1 MIVNANGA
9 PTRHPGTT
17 KSRVLAEQ
25 PKKSKG
31 DIGQTIDSIGQWPL
45 FRKVET
51 FVFAAMF
58 IALPL
63 FALKVVDH
71 ATTTLAV
78 KNTSVDLVNDL
89 IRCKG
94 LAKEHQV
101 NITLTSRNPTD
112 KSPAG
117 YEIRDEEKTVE
128 EVILP
133 KGVNVVGSVTFD
145 PQGLPLHSAS
155 FIVSKGIRSSHVDV
169 SKQGEIAVP

>member
-1 MIVNANGA
+1 MHRE
-9 PTRHPGTT
+9 RHHRNHE
-17 KSRVLAEQ
+17 SHALAEQ
-25 PKKSKG
+25 PKKNKG
-31 DIGQTIDSIGQWPL
+31 DIGQTIDAIGQWPL

-101 NITLTSRNPTD
+101 NITLTSRNATE
-112 KSPAG
+112 KAPAA

-128 EVILP
+128 EVIVP
-133 KGVNVVGSVTFD
+133 NGVNVVGSVTFD
-145 PQGLPLHSAS
+145 PTGMPLHAAS
-155 FIVSKGIRSSHVDV
+155 FIVSKGIRTAHVDV
-169 SKQGEIAVP
+169 STQGDIGVP

>member
-1 MIVNANGA
+1 MYEAGIRQTWN
-9 PTRHPGTT
+9 HEFH
-17 KSRVLAEQ
+17 VLAEQ
-25 PKKSKG
+25 PKKNKG
-31 DIGQTIDSIGQWPL
+31 DIGQTIDAIGQWPL

-112 KSPAG
+112 KTPAA

-145 PQGLPLHSAS
+145 PQGLPLHAAS
-155 FIVSKGIRSSHVDV
+155 FIVSKGIRSAHVDV
-169 SKQGEIAVP
+169 SKQGDIAVP

>member
-1 MIVNANGA
+1 VRRSGA
-9 PTRHPGTT
+9 PLGSTT
-17 KSRVLAEQ
+17 LIALAEQ
-25 PKKSKG
+25 EKKNKD
-31 DIGQTIDSIGQWPL
+31 DIAQTIDWIAQWPL

-89 IRCKG
+89 IRCQS
-94 LAKEHQV
+94 LAKQHQV
-101 NITLTSRNPTD
+101 NITLTSRTSTD
-112 KSPAG
+112 KEPGA

-133 KGVNVVGSVTFD
+133 KGVNVVGSVTFT
-145 PQGLPLHSAS
+145 PLGPPLHASS
-155 FIVSKGIRSSHVDV
+155 FIVSKGIRSAHVDV
-169 SKQGEIAVP
+169 SNQGTIAVP